1 MNEIKS
7 DEGVTEAQTVVK
19 SYETNEGVTEPST
32 VVPEVRQGRELALLG
47 ERRMAKRQP
56 APLVAQEPDGKR
68 ALQSAQ
74 QQETRLAPVTGQ
86 VRKTGRELVKTG
98 MVASLTTVLLTGF
111 RVLRPL
117 NPLHT
122 VAGVLFVGFSLWHMM
137 QNEKRTRQL

>member
-7 DEGVTEAQTVVK
+7 GDEVIEQQTVV
-19 SYETNEGVTEPST
+19 PM
-32 VVPEVRQGRELALLG
+32 VRKGRELALLG
-47 ERRMAKRQP
+47 ERRMTKQLP
-56 APLVAQEPDGKR
+56 APLVAQEPDEKR

-74 QQETRLAPVTGQ
+74 HQEKRLAPVLGQ
-86 VRKTGRELVKTG
+86 ARKTGREFAKTG
-98 MVASLTTVLLTGF
+98 MVASLTTVVLTGF

-122 VAGVLFVGFSLWHMM
+122 VAGVLFVGFSLWHML